1 MDDRWQVGAAPRNFW
16 PVLRATRVSAL
27 LAGLALIACG
37 KDERLL
43 ASASGGGGGGG
54 GAIGGGGGGGGSG
67 AIGGGGSGGVSAV
80 DVERLFPTASHPGV
94 SFDDC
99 SFGSPLAFEHDGQT
113 EIVVAIGEHV
123 VGLDP
128 LTGAERYRV
137 QLPANGAERAFVIST
152 PVQAG
157 HRLVVAY
164 HTTEAP
170 NETQAPG
177 RDVMDFRKSQ
187 RVAVVDLAARTL
199 DAGFPPLTLAA
210 VQPAASPGKSV
221 YFRADKALQRAA
233 LVHVPS
239 AGKLG
244 TVAVAFGNGRDLQ
257 PWHGWLFE
265 LSLDAWQSQG
275 PTKAIDRVRLVTP
288 EHDCGPEGASGSRTR
303 ICGGGLWSPSG
314 VLRVDGSEGP
324 ELILPAGNGQ
334 LDLSR
339 GDFANTLLRVKPG
352 APLDPGCNATAC
364 AGFDPDA
371 PASACVESCRN
382 VFVPRVPAGDPPL
395 APESGVCDGLGM
407 FECWEK
413 LDYVGGSTP
422 VLGQTPAGKRV
433 LLYPT
438 KDGHV
443 YVVDAEHLG
452 TLYQRKKLVD
462 VCGAKNHNCMA
473 DWAGMIVT
481 QPAEAKVDGATLFIV
496 PTFVPDSVHTA
507 GVFGLELTDGPKGPE
522 LVTRWVFPDPATLAA
537 KQRFRWHPSRARVVS
552 LQGHETV
559 WVVEPGTVDQVP
571 GRLVGLRASD
581 GALLADHPLAGRGF
595 RFTQPLFH
603 AGVLYTPS
611 CDTDRGAGSLEAHRL
626 VPR

>member
-1 MDDRWQVGAAPRNFW
+1 MYPGFFPVGARPARLLSRNFSR
-16 PVLRATRVSAL
+16 VFRAFSRLSAL
-27 LAGLALIACG
+27 AFVALVSCG
-37 KDERLL
+37 KDERLVVG
-43 ASASGGGGGGG
+43 AGGGGTGAGGVGGG
-54 GAIGGGGGGGGSG
+54 GL
-67 AIGGGGSGGVSAV
+67 GGGGSGGVSSI
-80 DVERLFPTASHPGV
+80 DVERLFPTATHVGLT
-94 SFDDC
+94 FDDC

-113 EIVVAIGEHV
+113 DIVLAVGEHV

-128 LTGAERYRV
+128 LTGDERFRIS
-137 QLPANGAERAFVIST
+137 LPAAGSERAFVIST
-152 PVQAG
+152 PVLVD

-164 HTTEAP
+164 HTTQAP

-177 RDVMDFRKSQ
+177 RDVMDLRKAQ
-187 RVAVVDLAARTL
+187 RVAVVDLAARAL
-199 DAGFPPLTLAA
+199 DPEFPALTLAA
-210 VQPAASPGKSV
+210 TEPAATPGKTV
-221 YFRADKALQRAA
+221 TFRADKALQRAA
-233 LVHVPS
+233 LVHVPG

-244 TVAVAFGNGRDLQ
+244 MVAVAFGNGRDLQ

-265 LSLDAWQSQG
+265 ISLDAWQALG
-275 PTKAIDRVRLVTP
+275 PAQAIDRVRLTTP

-314 VLRVDGSEGP
+314 VLLVAGTDGP
-324 ELILPAGNGQ
+324 ELILPTGNGQ
-334 LDLSR
+334 LDLPR

-352 APLDPGCNATAC
+352 APIDSGCAAAAC

-371 PASACVESCRN
+371 PATACVESCKH

-422 VLGQTPAGKRV
+422 ALGQTPAGKRV
-433 LLYPT
+433 LVYPT

-443 YVVDAEHLG
+443 YLVDADHLG
-452 TLYQRKKLVD
+452 TLHQRKKLVD

-481 QPAEAKVDGATLFIV
+481 QPVEAKVGEAAMFVV

-507 GVFGLELTDGPKGPE
+507 GVFGLELTDGAQGPE
-522 LVTRWVFPDPATLAA
+522 LVTRWVFPDPTTLAA
-537 KQRFRWHPSRARVVS
+537 KQRFRWHPSRPRVVR
-552 LQGHETV
+552 LRGQDTV
-559 WVVEPGTVDQVP
+559 WVVEPGTVDQAP
-571 GRLVGLRASD
+571 GRLVGLRAAD
-581 GALLADHPLAGRGF
+581 GLLLVDHALAGRGF
-595 RFTQPLFH
+595 RFTRPLFH

-611 CDTDRGAGSLEAHRL
+611 CHSDRGAGTLEAHRL
-626 VPR
+626 VAH